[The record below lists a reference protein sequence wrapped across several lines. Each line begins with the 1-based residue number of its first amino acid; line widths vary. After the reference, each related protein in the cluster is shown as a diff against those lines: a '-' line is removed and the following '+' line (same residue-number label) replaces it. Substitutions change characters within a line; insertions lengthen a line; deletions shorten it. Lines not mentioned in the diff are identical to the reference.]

1 METESITAPD
11 AEEASMRELG
21 IQTDQAQG
29 REVEASQ
36 QEMTSARPEPDE
48 TPTPTETEVPSTDE
62 APDTEDVAAKQEP
75 EQPPRDKNGQFQKR
89 ERTDTDYSRAVKE
102 KARQDRSWSAL
113 QAEKEQFRQQ
123 QAQWEEQQRLAQLQ
137 AQTQQYQPLKKD
149 GLTAQQYYDGA
160 KVFERDGDHE
170 NALKAYKVA
179 SEMGR
184 AEQQNYQQF
193 EQANKE
199 YQWRQQMQEVG
210 KVAPQIWDA
219 NDPMHQT
226 LARIIEQNPGIYNLP
241 NGFKLA
247 AEAAYYVT
255 RESHMKELEDEI
267 VSLKA
272 ELEKG
277 RRKGQPARGGYAA
290 PRTGEKDFDDL
301 SLDEMEAHLRGI
313 TAEADNYR

>member
-29 REVEASQ
+29 REIEASQ
-36 QEMTSARPEPDE
+36 QETPKESPVDE
-48 TPTPTETEVPSTDE
+48 APPPTETEVPSTDE
-62 APDTEDVAAKQEP
+62 TPDTEDVAAKQQE

-89 ERTDTDYSRAVKE
+89 ERTDTEYSKAVKE

-149 GLTAQQYYDGA
+149 GLTAKQYFDGA
-160 KVFERDGDHE
+160 QVFERDGDHE
-170 NALKAYKVA
+170 NALKAYKIA
-179 SEMGR
+179 SEMGH
-184 AEQQNYQQF
+184 AEQQNYEQF

-199 YQWRQQMQEVG
+199 YQWRQQMQEVS
-210 KVAPQIWDA
+210 KVAPQIWDP

-255 RESHMKELEDEI
+255 REGKMKELEDEI
-267 VSLKA
+267 ISLKA
-272 ELEKG
+272 ENEKY
-277 RRKGQPARGGYAA
+277 RRKGQPARGGFASPSA
-290 PRTGEKDFDDL
+290 EGKSFDDMN
-301 SLDEMEAHLRGI
+301 LDEMESHLRGV

>member
-36 QEMTSARPEPDE
+36 QETPPPRPEPVE
-48 TPTPTETEVPSTDE
+48 EAPEAEVPTAE
-62 APDTEDVAAKQEP
+62 ETPDTEEVAAKQEP
-75 EQPPRDKNGQFQKR
+75 EQLPRDKNGQFQKR

-160 KVFERDGDHE
+160 KVFERDGDYE
-170 NALKAYKVA
+170 NAVKAYKVA

-184 AEQQNYQQF
+184 AEQQQYQQF

-210 KVAPQIWDA
+210 KAAPQIWDT

-277 RRKGQPARGGYAA
+277 RRKGQPARGGYASPSTEA
-290 PRTGEKDFDDL
+290 KDFDSM
-301 SLDEMEAHLRGI
+301 SLDEQESHLRSM
-313 TAEADNYR
+313 TAEADSWR

>member
-11 AEEASMRELG
+11 VEESAMRELG

-36 QEMTSARPEPDE
+36 QETPPARPEPVE
-48 TPTPTETEVPSTDE
+48 EAPEAEVPTAE
-62 APDTEDVAAKQEP
+62 ETPDTEEIAAKQEQ
-75 EQPPRDKNGQFQKR
+75 EQTPRDKNGQFQKR

-160 KVFERDGDHE
+160 KVFERDGDYE
-170 NALKAYKVA
+170 NAVKAYKVA

-184 AEQQNYQQF
+184 AEQQQYQQF

-210 KVAPQIWDA
+210 KAAPQIWDT

-277 RRKGQPARGGYAA
+277 RRKGQPARGGYAS

-301 SLDEMEAHLRGI
+301 SLDEMESHLKSL

>member
-1 METESITAPD
+1 MEIESLTPD
-11 AEEASMRELG
+11 AEESSMRELG
-21 IQTDQAQG
+21 IATDQAQG

-36 QEMTSARPEPDE
+36 QETPPPRPEPVE
-48 TPTPTETEVPSTDE
+48 EAPEPEVPTAE
-62 APDTEDVAAKQEP
+62 ETPDTEEIAAKQEQ
-75 EQPPRDKNGQFQKR
+75 EQLPRDKNGQFQKR

-160 KVFERDGDHE
+160 KVFERDGDYE
-170 NALKAYKVA
+170 NAVKAYKVA

-184 AEQQNYQQF
+184 AEQQQYQQF

-210 KVAPQIWDA
+210 KAAPQIWDT

-277 RRKGQPARGGYAA
+277 RRKGQPARGGYAS
-290 PRTGEKDFDDL
+290 PRTEAKDFDDL
-301 SLDEMEAHLRGI
+301 SLDEMESHLRGI
-313 TAEADNYR
+313 TAEADGYR